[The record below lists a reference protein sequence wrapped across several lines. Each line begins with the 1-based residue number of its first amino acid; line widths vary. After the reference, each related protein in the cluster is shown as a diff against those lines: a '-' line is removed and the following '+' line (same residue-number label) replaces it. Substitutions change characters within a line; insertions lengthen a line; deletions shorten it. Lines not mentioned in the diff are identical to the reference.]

1 MIILIN
7 IIIVFLLVFMNG
19 FFVATEFAMVKVR
32 KSRIETLALEGD
44 RNAKNTLKD
53 C

>member
-19 FFVATEFAMVKVR
+19 FFVATEFAMVKVT
-32 KSRIETLALEGD
+32 KV
-44 RNAKNTLKD
+44 
-53 C
+53 